1 VTATLAAAAQ
11 TATGGYVDIPHFEG
25 LYTINR
31 SGSVRSV
38 DRYIVQGS
46 RHGHPVANLHHARVL
61 KPYITKSGRRQVILH
76 ADGRRYCRYIDDLV
90 REAFGGPEVGA
101 A

>member
-1 VTATLAAAAQ
+1 MTATLAAAAR

-38 DRYIVQGS
+38 DRYVPQGS
-46 RHGHPVANLHHARVL
+46 RWGHPVAKFHHGRELAAYV
-61 KPYITKSGRRQVILH
+61 TKSGRRQVILH
-76 ADGRRYCRYIDDLV
+76 AEGRRYCPNIDDLV
-90 REAFGGPEVGA
+90 TQVFGEEAA
-101 A
+101 S

>member
-1 VTATLAAAAQ
+1 MTPTLAAAAK

-25 LYTINR
+25 LYEINR

-46 RHGHPVANLHHARVL
+46 RHGHPVANLHHGRVL

-76 ADGRRYCRYIDDLV
+76 ADGHRYCRYIDDLV
-90 REAFGGPEVGA
+90 REVYGSTEDIA